1 MKPLTSKIVNFSLS
15 QVLISTIFI
24 AGAPLIAVF
33 VDGLFTSHLLGVEQ
47 FNAVNLVLPISNFV
61 MVLTLI
67 CNMGGSLLAAKA
79 IAVGDKESQNKYFT
93 ASLYSAVAVAWIAI
107 AVLFFG
113 LDRISASLCPTET
126 GAAYVKEYLGAIL
139 PYFFFLPFAST
150 LNNMVQIEGYP
161 TLATRIVL
169 IANVV
174 NILLDFVFIALLGW
188 GLRGAAW
195 ATVASGIVNAV
206 LYIPF
211 LTSERC
217 GFKIVK
223 LTVGDLG
230 MMKLM
235 FAHGIGFNVLYIMTN
250 SLLIVSNH
258 IIIKC
263 LGTNGMLLYGVC
275 TQIQSITFCIV
286 VGLCIGGI
294 SLITFL
300 QGTGNQNTLLNVF
313 HKITMING
321 VFYFFLFLLIAIFPQ
336 IATSAF
342 NIEGPQIVAQ
352 ARLPFICYFLYYL
365 LFSIIAVQATL
376 SYQLMGHIGAKALL
390 VLGLGTLI
398 CLLLYLFSYI
408 DIQLVWL
415 AFPIGGLVILAITLL
430 YGYSF
435 HRKNPNLTLFS
446 LFEKYSEDVRV
457 SCDVDYEGKAIPEM
471 MKTLETFEG
480 TCELPDNTRY
490 YINICCNELCDLIQE
505 RGSTPFLIKVF
516 NVSFCYKGNEFIMRI
531 KIPGSPF
538 CTKLDTEKISKLKQN
553 KFNMSSEDIRTIL
566 INELP
571 DKIDYSYSFGLN
583 IISMRWKLQ

>member
-1 MKPLTSKIVNFSLS
+1 MKSSISRIVNYSLS
-15 QVLISTIFI
+15 QVLVSTIFV
-24 AGAPLIAVF
+24 AAAPLIAVF

-47 FNAVNLVLPISNFV
+47 FNAVNLVLPISNFI

-113 LDRISASLCPTET
+113 LDWISAKLCPTET
-126 GAAYVKEYLGAIL
+126 GALYVKEYLGALL

-161 TLATRIVL
+161 TLATKVVL
-169 IANVV
+169 TANVV
-174 NILLDFVFIALLGW
+174 NILLDFVFIALFGW

-195 ATVASGIVNAV
+195 ATVASGIVNVV

-211 LTSERC
+211 LASNRC

-223 LTVGDLG
+223 LETSDLR

-250 SLLIVSNH
+250 TLLIVSNY
-258 IIIKC
+258 IIIRSF
-263 LGTNGMLLYGVC
+263 GTSGMLLYGVC
-275 TQIQSITFCIV
+275 TQIHSITFCIV

-294 SLITFL
+294 SFIAYL
-300 QGTGNQNTLLNVF
+300 QGTNNQTILLNVF
-313 HKITMING
+313 HKITMLNAG
-321 VFYFFLFLLIAIFPQ
+321 FYFLLFLMMAIFPQ

-342 NIEGPQIVAQ
+342 NIEGTQIVEQ
-352 ARLPFICYFLYYL
+352 ARLPFTCYFLYFM
-365 LFSIIAVQATL
+365 LFTIIAIQTTL
-376 SYQLMGHIGAKALL
+376 SYQLMGHIGAKTVL
-390 VLGLGTLI
+390 VLGLGAMI
-398 CLLLYLFSYI
+398 CLLLFVFSYI
-408 DIQLVWL
+408 DAQLIWF
-415 AFPIGGLVILAITLL
+415 AFPIGGIIFFLLTLL
-430 YGYSF
+430 YGYSQ

-446 LFEKYSEDVRV
+446 LFEKYSEDIRV

-471 MKTLETFEG
+471 MKALETFEG
-480 TCELPDNTRY
+480 ICELPGNTRY
-490 YINICCNELCDLIQE
+490 YINMCCNEVCDLIKE
-505 RGSTPFLIKVF
+505 RGLNPVLIKVF
-516 NVSFCYKGNEFIMRI
+516 NVSFCYRGDEFLMRI

-538 CTKLDTEKISKLKQN
+538 CMKLDTEKISELKQD
-553 KFNMSSEDIRTIL
+553 KFNMSAQDIRSIL
-566 INELP
+566 INGLP
-571 DKIDYSYSFGLN
+571 DTIDYSYRFGLN
-583 IISMRWKLQ
+583 ITSMHWQIK